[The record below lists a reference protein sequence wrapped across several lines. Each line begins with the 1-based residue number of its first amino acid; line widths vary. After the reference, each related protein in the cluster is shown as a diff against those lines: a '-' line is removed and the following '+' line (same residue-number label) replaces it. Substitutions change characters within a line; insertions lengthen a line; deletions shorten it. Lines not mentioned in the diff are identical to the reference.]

1 MSDFKKAIVVVPAS
15 IKAVKSVRCVLKNFL
30 SANGV
35 KDENA
40 MYDLGLALSEAL
52 VNVIE
57 HTYKFDSSKSIS
69 CTFEMNENILEMRI
83 RDFGPKVEMEKL
95 KPRPLS
101 QPREGGLGLY
111 LIRNLVDSWKYKDV
125 CKGNC
130 LVLRR
135 KVK

>member
-1 MSDFKKAIVVVPAS
+1 LSDFKKAVIVVPAS
-15 IKAVKSVRCVLKNFL
+15 VKVVKSVRCVLKNL
-30 SANGV
+30 LIANEV
-35 KDENA
+35 EDENTI
-40 MYDLGLALSEAL
+40 YDLELALSEAL

-57 HTYKFDSSKSIS
+57 HTYEFDSSKLIS

-111 LIRNLVDSWKYKDV
+111 LIRNLVDNWKYKDV
-125 CKGNC
+125 CRGNC